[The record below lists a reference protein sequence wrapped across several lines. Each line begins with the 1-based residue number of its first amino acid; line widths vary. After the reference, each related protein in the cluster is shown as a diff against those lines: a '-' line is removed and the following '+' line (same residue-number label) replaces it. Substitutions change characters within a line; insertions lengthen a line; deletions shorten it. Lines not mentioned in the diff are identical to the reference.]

1 MDLILASASPRRVEL
16 LTLLGLSFAQRP
28 ADIDESYRAPE
39 TPIEY
44 VERMALE
51 KANAIAA
58 NADAEAVVVGA
69 DTTVLVD
76 AQILGKPQDAA
87 EGLAML
93 QLLSGRSHRVL
104 TGLCVL
110 RGQQQQLQCIETEV
124 WFRPISTEE
133 ARRYWATGEPAD
145 KAGGYGIQGIG
156 SIFVERIAGSYSGV
170 MGLPLAALEAQL
182 RAVGFDIWTYTN
194 LSTPADLLSG

>member
-16 LTLLGLSFAQRP
+16 LELLGLSFTQLP

-39 TPIEY
+39 TPSAY

-51 KANAIAA
+51 KASLIAA
-58 NADAEAVVVGA
+58 SVSSPAVVIGA

-76 AQILGKPQDAA
+76 DQILGKPADEAD
-87 EGLAML
+87 GVAML
-93 QLLSGRSHRVL
+93 QRLAGRSHQVL

-110 RGQQQQLQCIETEV
+110 GDQQQQLEVVQSEV
-124 WFRPISTEE
+124 WFRPIGRAE
-133 ARRYWATGEPAD
+133 AKRYWATGEPAD

-156 SIFVERIAGSYSGV
+156 SIFVERIQGSYSGV
-170 MGLPLAALEAQL
+170 MGLPLATLETQL
-182 RAVGFDIWTYTN
+182 RAVGFDVWAHTN
-194 LSTPADLLSG
+194 RSPLTDRL